1 MLLLIFYVGLNSIIL
16 REILIHRKNF
26 KNNNFCHKKSNKTIE
41 YPRELCYKKVSSFR
55 IPQSG
60 V

>member
-41 YPRELCYKKVSSFR
+41 YPRELCYKKAR
-55 IPQSG
+55 MT
-60 V
+60 